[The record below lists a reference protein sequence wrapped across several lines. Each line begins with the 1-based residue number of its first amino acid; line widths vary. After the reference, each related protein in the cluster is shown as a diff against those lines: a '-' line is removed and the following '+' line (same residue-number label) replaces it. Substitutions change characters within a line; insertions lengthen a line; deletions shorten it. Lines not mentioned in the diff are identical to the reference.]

1 MNVTEMK
8 TIYLDNGATS
18 FPKPACV
25 AESINNYICN
35 VGATINRSVYKSA
48 SDAGLVTYA
57 LRERLCRL
65 FNFDDPRH
73 VVLTAGNTMAMNM
86 IIKGFLKPGD
96 HVIVSSMEHNA
107 VMRPLVQLEA
117 KGISF
122 DRIPSDKDG
131 IAKIDEIPC
140 LFKENTK
147 LVIVNHASNVG
158 GGLQD
163 IVAIGRIC
171 EEKGVPFVVDGAQSA
186 GHYPLDFKAAKL
198 SALTVPAHK
207 GLLGPQGIG
216 ALLMTPEFASKVDP
230 LVTGGTGSA
239 SDSEIQPDYMPDR
252 FESGTSNMP
261 GIYGFE
267 ASTRFIEETGIDA
280 IRRHEIALTARFI
293 EGLDKIPGLRIVGPK
308 SLENRVGVVS
318 VDCLEED
325 NAEVA
330 YALETEYGIL
340 TRCGLHCA
348 PSAHKTLGTFPQ
360 GVIRFSLSWFNTE
373 EDVDAAIGALIEL
386 LS

>member
-1 MNVTEMK
+1 MK
-8 TIYLDNGATS
+8 FIYLDNGATS

-48 SDAGLVTYA
+48 SDAGMVTYT
-57 LRERLCRL
+57 LRERLCKL

-73 VVLTAGNTMAMNM
+73 VVLTAGNTMALNM
-86 IIKGFLKPGD
+86 VIKGYLKPGD

-107 VMRPLVQLEA
+107 VMRPLLQLGSS
-117 KGISF
+117 GISF
-122 DRIPSDKDG
+122 DRIPSDADG
-131 IAKIDEIPC
+131 IADITKLPTM
-140 LFKENTK
+140 FKGNTK
-147 LVIVNHASNVG
+147 LVIVSHASNVG

-163 IVAIGRIC
+163 IEAIGKIC

-186 GHYPLDFKAAKL
+186 GHYPVDFKAAKL

-216 ALLMTPEFASKVDP
+216 ALLIAPEFAAKVDP
-230 LVTGGTGSA
+230 LITGGTGSA

-267 ASTRFIEETGIDA
+267 ASTRFIEETGIGA
-280 IRRHEIALTARFI
+280 IRSHEIALTKRFI
-293 EGLDKIPGLRIVGPK
+293 EGLDVISGLRVVGPK
-308 SLENRVGVVS
+308 DLDKRVGVVS
-318 VDCLEED
+318 IDCLEED
-325 NAEVA
+325 NAEVS
-330 YALETEYGIL
+330 YALETQYGIM

-373 EDVDAAIGALIEL
+373 EDVDAAVNALKEILE
-386 LS
+386 

>member
-1 MNVTEMK
+1 MK
-8 TIYLDNGATS
+8 TVYLDNGATS

-48 SDAGLVTYA
+48 SDAGMVTYT
-57 LRERLCRL
+57 LRERLCKL

-73 VVLTAGNTMAMNM
+73 VVLTAGNTMALNM
-86 IIKGFLKPGD
+86 VIKGYLKPGD

-107 VMRPLVQLEA
+107 VMRPLLQLGST
-117 KGISF
+117 GISF
-122 DRIPSDKDG
+122 DRIPSDEDG
-131 IAKIDEIPC
+131 IADISRLPGM
-140 LFKENTK
+140 FKVNTK
-147 LVIVNHASNVG
+147 LVIVSHASNVG

-163 IVAIGRIC
+163 IEAIGKIC

-186 GHYPLDFKAAKL
+186 GHYPIDFKAAKL
-198 SALTVPAHK
+198 SALTIPAHK

-216 ALLMTPEFASKVDP
+216 ALLIAPEFAAKVDP
-230 LVTGGTGSA
+230 LITGGTGSA

-267 ASTRFIEETGIDA
+267 ASTAFIENIGMETIRAHEKALTERFIA
-280 IRRHEIALTARFI
+280 
-293 EGLDKIPGLRIVGPK
+293 GLEKIPGLRIVGPK
-308 SLENRVGVVS
+308 DPDKRVGVVS
-318 VDCLEED
+318 IDCLDED
-325 NAEVA
+325 NAEVS
-330 YALETEYGIL
+330 YALETQFGIL

-360 GVIRFSLSWFNTE
+360 GVIRFSLSWFNSE
-373 EDVDAAIGALIEL
+373 EDVDAAVDALKVILAER
-386 LS
+386 

>member
-1 MNVTEMK
+1 MK
-8 TIYLDNGATS
+8 TVYLDNGATS
-18 FPKPACV
+18 FPKPDCV

-48 SDAGLVTYA
+48 SDAGMIAYT

-73 VVLTAGNTMAMNM
+73 VVLTAGNTMALNM
-86 IIKGFLKPGD
+86 IIKGYLKPGD

-107 VMRPLVQLEA
+107 VMRPLLQLGSSA
-117 KGISF
+117 ISF
-122 DRIPSDKDG
+122 DRIPSDADG
-131 IAKIDEIPC
+131 IADITKLPTM
-140 LFKENTK
+140 FKGNTK
-147 LVIVNHASNVG
+147 LVIVSHASNVG

-163 IVAIGRIC
+163 IEAIGKIC

-186 GHYPLDFKAAKL
+186 GHYPIDFKAVKL

-216 ALLMTPEFASKVDP
+216 ALLIAPEFAAKVDP
-230 LVTGGTGSA
+230 LITGGTGSA

-280 IRRHEIALTARFI
+280 IRSHEIGLTKRFLA
-293 EGLDKIPGLRIVGPK
+293 GLDEIPGLRIVGPK
-308 SLENRVGVVS
+308 DLDKRVGVVS

-325 NAEVA
+325 NAEVS
-330 YALETEYGIL
+330 YTLETQYGIM

-373 EDVDAAIGALIEL
+373 EDVDAAVNALKEILE
-386 LS
+386 